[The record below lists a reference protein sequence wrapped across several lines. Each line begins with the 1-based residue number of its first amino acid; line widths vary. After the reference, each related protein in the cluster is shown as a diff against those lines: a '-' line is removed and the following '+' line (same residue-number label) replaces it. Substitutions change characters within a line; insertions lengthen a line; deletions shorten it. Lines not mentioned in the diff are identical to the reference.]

1 MTLLLFA
8 QTMFGNMIVI
18 RILRRFRDRSLIS
31 TTSLTKIGT
40 AFALLISFGAIF
52 LIPRAEF
59 LLLAL
64 IVCAVVLQLL
74 LKVRENRRIEILVDR
89 FPQFLDRWLLNLR
102 TGSANTSARERA
114 LISSDDQFRALI
126 KPLFDAV
133 STNEH
138 PARVDSAHL
147 FLTAH
152 IVHELRAIHSQSHN
166 TVPRLQNLR
175 KSLARESAFRRKSGQ
190 ALRQASIQSSVLVL
204 MHLAL
209 CVFTAFRCGFWACA
223 DLIAVST
230 LLTVAGMVILRLLA
244 RRIRWTI

>member
-8 QTMFGNMIVI
+8 QSMFGNMIVI
-18 RILRRFRDRSLIS
+18 RILLRFRDRSLIS

-40 AFALLISFGAIF
+40 AFAALMCFGAIF
-52 LIPRAEF
+52 LLSHAQF

-64 IVCAVVLQLL
+64 IVSAVVLQLL
-74 LKVRENRRIEILVDR
+74 LKVRENRRIEILVAR

-102 TGSANTSARERA
+102 TGCANTSARDRA
-114 LISSDDQFRALI
+114 LSACDDQFRALI

-138 PARVDSAHL
+138 TARTDSAHL

-175 KSLARESAFRRKSGQ
+175 RYLARESDFRRKSGQ

-209 CVFTAFRCGFWACA
+209 SMFTALRCGIWACA
-223 DLIAVST
+223 DLIALST
-230 LLTVAGMVILRLLA
+230 LLTIAGVLILRLLA